1 MICKYCWILI
11 CCILNVSFAQK
22 SNSDLNI
29 ISEKLLENANSIILN
44 QEIAINVKSQKSYL
58 IKKYK
63 KIKVLNKLGIK
74 NIDALE
80 YYDKSS
86 KINFIKAMVYDSN
99 GSKIK
104 KFDKSDFTDISVAD
118 GFSVFTDNRVLY
130 LNFTPTEFP
139 LIIEFESQVE
149 NSNTAFI
156 PSWMPIDDFFESV
169 LQSSFT
175 ISYPADLGFK
185 FQENNWEGFS
195 IQSNKILGSCSYNAS
210 NLVAIKSEE
219 YSPSFVGIV
228 PIAYFGFDKFNLEGV
243 DGFATSWMD
252 FGMWINNNL
261 LSGTDDISDATKQ
274 KMIDLVGNTTDP
286 IEKAKII
293 YGYVQNKVR
302 YVSIQLGIGG
312 WKPMNAADVDRL
324 GYGDCK
330 ALSNYTKSLL
340 NAVNVP
346 SFYTLIYG
354 DSTKKDIK
362 NNFVSMQG
370 NHAILT
376 IPNQGKYYSLECTSQ
391 TAPFGFNGDF
401 TDDRMALI
409 VTQDGGQII
418 KTSDYNEKKST
429 QIETGFL
436 TVDEAGNLKAQLKI
450 VSDGTQYNDRYF
462 LENATTKIVTDYYK
476 SFLSEINNLKIEKVN
491 FINNKNNFQFTE
503 NLDISAT
510 NYASFSGNLI
520 MFPIN
525 AFNRYASVPQR
536 YRNRSNPFEIQ
547 RGFYDQDEIIIN
559 LPNNYVL
566 DGKPEDV
573 TISTKFGEYNVGIE
587 ILSDSKLKYKRSLLI
602 KKGNFEKEEYD
613 VFRKFIEQVV
623 KLDASKILLTKK
635 T

>member
-1 MICKYCWILI
+1 
-11 CCILNVSFAQK
+11 
-22 SNSDLNI
+22 
-29 ISEKLLENANSIILN
+29 
-44 QEIAINVKSQKSYL
+44 
-58 IKKYK
+58 
-63 KIKVLNKLGIK
+63 
-74 NIDALE
+74 
-80 YYDKSS
+80 
-86 KINFIKAMVYDSN
+86 
-99 GSKIK
+99 
-104 KFDKSDFTDISVAD
+104 
-118 GFSVFTDNRVLY
+118 
-130 LNFTPTEFP
+130 
-139 LIIEFESQVE
+139 
-149 NSNTAFI
+149 
-156 PSWMPIDDFFESV
+156 
-169 LQSSFT
+169 
-175 ISYPADLGFK
+175 
-185 FQENNWEGFS
+185 
-195 IQSNKILGSCSYNAS
+195 
-210 NLVAIKSEE
+210 
-219 YSPSFVGIV
+219 
-228 PIAYFGFDKFNLEGV
+228 
-243 DGFATSWMD
+243 
-252 FGMWINNNL
+252 
-261 LSGTDDISDATKQ
+261 
-274 KMIDLVGNTTDP
+274 
-286 IEKAKII
+286 
-293 YGYVQNKVR
+293 
-302 YVSIQLGIGG
+302 
-312 WKPMNAADVDRL
+312 
-324 GYGDCK
+324 
-330 ALSNYTKSLL
+330 
-340 NAVNVP
+340 
-346 SFYTLIYG
+346 
-354 DSTKKDIK
+354 
-362 NNFVSMQG
+362 
-370 NHAILT
+370 
-376 IPNQGKYYSLECTSQ
+376 
-391 TAPFGFNGDF
+391 
-401 TDDRMALI
+401 DDRMALI